1 MKTIKPYLGFIPA
14 SIVAVPCGVAI
25 IRQALYYKGC
35 MDGLEFV
42 MAGFF
47 AFVVGG
53 ILNAGF
59 LIYIAFSK
67 RSYFNYPDRRH
78 VLVARAGTIVAVVLF
93 VVQLGVV
100 LYCQAIKHMS

>member
-1 MKTIKPYLGFIPA
+1 MKTGKPYLGFIPA
-14 SIVAVPCGVAI
+14 IVVAVPCGVAI

-35 MDGLEFV
+35 MDGLVFV
-42 MAGFF
+42 MAGFVAF
-47 AFVVGG
+47 AVGG

-59 LIYIAFSK
+59 LSYVAFSR

-78 VLVARAGTIVAVVLF
+78 VLVARAGTTVAVVLF

-100 LYCQAIKHMS
+100 LYGLAIKYLS